1 MDAMEKGHANVAK
14 KLILAGVNVT
24 MQTVGGNTALHIAA
38 FCNNIQCGI
47 LLAEGGA
54 SVRTK
59 NNLAQTPL
67 DLAKSEFKE
76 ATKKTLSFTTRKA
89 LCIIG
94 NAEGGKKLTQC
105 MEATRDLKE
114 LPLEF
119 VGSNFLNC
127 HQPQST
133 GIDHISKFIQEIPI
147 PEFRATHT
155 RYSLAWVLS
164 QICRSSMAQAVQ
176 LKEFSILYMHDELL

>member
-1 MDAMEKGHANVAK
+1 MSCANALGYTPLMDAMEKGHANVVK

-67 DLAKSEFKE
+67 DLAKPEFKE

-105 MEATRDLKE
+105 MEAT
-114 LPLEF
+114 
-119 VGSNFLNC
+119 
-127 HQPQST
+127 
-133 GIDHISKFIQEIPI
+133 
-147 PEFRATHT
+147 
-155 RYSLAWVLS
+155 
-164 QICRSSMAQAVQ
+164 
-176 LKEFSILYMHDELL
+176 